1 MKHCCHQIQI
11 VFPNFVAE
19 LTMFPVLAASKNM
32 GIKLSSKQQKK
43 AKYYKTSST
52 LVIAFKK
59 PFPFPLQPYRT
70 N

>member
-1 MKHCCHQIQI
+1 MKNCCHQIQI

-32 GIKLSSKQQKK
+32 GIKLLSKQQKK
-43 AKYYKTSST
+43 AKYY
-52 LVIAFKK
+52 
-59 PFPFPLQPYRT
+59 